1 MNFHLKVII
10 LLYNSVIPA
19 GIQVKF
25 AVKQLDDEGENRE
38 PY

>member
-1 MNFHLKVII
+1 
-10 LLYNSVIPA
+10 LYNSVIPVE
-19 GIQVKF
+19 IQVKI